1 MSNDP
6 VVAIVGVTGAVGA
19 EFIATMDK
27 RGFRVGKLKALA
39 SARSAGK
46 TVSFRGQDVVIEEL
60 TERAFEGVD
69 IALFSAGGSISKKF
83 APVAVKAGAV
93 VVDNSTAF
101 RMDPN
106 VPLVIP
112 EINANR
118 IRDHKGIIANPNC
131 AAITALVPLWPI
143 HQKNRIKRVIISTY
157 QAASGAGA
165 AAMDELVE
173 STRAN
178 LNGQVYTPKVM
189 PHPYA
194 FNLFNHNTA
203 VDPDTGYNDEET
215 KVIKETRKIFED
227 EKIAIGVTCV
237 RVPVL
242 RAHCEAITFEC
253 EKPIGEDLGP
263 CHHGAGARREARR
276 RPREELLPD
285 ADRRLGPGRRPGRP
299 HPQGSQRSL
308 RAFDLDVRGGRPTAQ
323 GRRAERGADRGALAA
338 ARDGVTEGVVGWA
351 KARKRRAHHF
361 SRAFKKD
368 GGHASL
374 CPPYGAEI
382 SRAPE
387 TTSTHPRTNRTGILP
402 RSRAHTPSAS
412 LRARRTPTPA

>member
-1 MSNDP
+1 MNIQVNVENDP

-46 TVSFRGQDVVIEEL
+46 TIDFRGQKIVIEEL
-60 TERAFEGVD
+60 NERSFDGVD
-69 IALFSAGGSISKKF
+69 IALFSAGGGISRKF
-83 APVAVKAGAV
+83 APIAVKAGAV
-93 VVDNSTAF
+93 VVDNSSAF

-112 EINANR
+112 EINAGR

-143 HQKNRIKRVIISTY
+143 HQNNRIKRVIISTY

-165 AAMDELVE
+165 AAMEELVE

-178 LNGQVYTPKVM
+178 LNGQAYTPKVM

-203 VDPDTGYNDEET
+203 VDPETGYNDEET
-215 KVIKETRKIFED
+215 KVIKETHKIFED
-227 EKIAIGVTCV
+227 ENIAVGVTCV

-253 EKPIGEDLGP
+253 EKPINEDQVRTWLATAPGVRIVDDRARNYFP
-263 CHHGAGARREARR
+263 MPIDASGQDDVLVGRIRRDLSDPSGHSISMFVAADQLLKGAALNAIQIA
-276 RPREELLPD
+276 ELLP
-285 ADRRLGPGRRPGRP
+285 
-299 HPQGSQRSL
+299 QRVM
-308 RAFDLDVRGGRPTAQ
+308 A
-323 GRRAERGADRGALAA
+323 
-338 ARDGVTEGVVGWA
+338 
-351 KARKRRAHHF
+351 
-361 SRAFKKD
+361 
-368 GGHASL
+368 
-374 CPPYGAEI
+374 
-382 SRAPE
+382 
-387 TTSTHPRTNRTGILP
+387 
-402 RSRAHTPSAS
+402 
-412 LRARRTPTPA
+412 